1 MTAPPG
7 VTANMRAWAAEIE
20 HLLPPLAAGDL
31 RDVNDDLSAVVFI
44 TGTPYYWSDL
54 PADAHAHQART
65 LAEYRRFAD
74 TLSVLLRGIPD
85 DRLAK
90 FREDTARVIH
100 FINREPSGYATPRRV
115 LDEATQAL
123 RRQVELMDGLYSA
136 SMTTM
141 LVPDTNALYWNTA
154 LDTWRL
160 PWASDGF
167 VVVLTPTVLKEI
179 DLHKTDERRSS
190 RREKAER
197 FARQVGEYRRRGP
210 LLQGANLA
218 AGISTVMAIPVEPKM
233 SDSLPWLDPTSLDD
247 RLLASV
253 IEVMRMNPHASAIV
267 VTRDINFQNKLEFA
281 RVPFVSPEELG
292 IEERP

>member
-1 MTAPPG
+1 
-7 VTANMRAWAAEIE
+7 MRAWAGEIE
-20 HLLPPLAAGDL
+20 DLLPPLAAGHL
-31 RDVNDDLSAVVFI
+31 RDINADSSGMVII

-54 PADAHAHQART
+54 PAEAHAHQARA
-65 LAEYRRFAD
+65 LAEYRRFSD
-74 TLSVLLRGIPD
+74 TLSVLLREIPD
-85 DRLAK
+85 DRLAQ
-90 FREDTARVIH
+90 FRDNTTRVIR
-100 FINREPSGYATPRRV
+100 FISRDASSYAAPRRA
-115 LDEATQAL
+115 LDEAVQTL

-136 SMTTM
+136 STTTM

-160 PWASDGF
+160 PWASDAF

-210 LLQGANLA
+210 LLQGATLA

-233 SDSLPWLDPTSLDD
+233 SDSLPWLDPASLDD

-253 IEVMRMNPHASAIV
+253 IEVMRLNPHASVIV

-281 RVPFVSPEELG
+281 RVPFVSPEDLG
-292 IEERP
+292 LQERA